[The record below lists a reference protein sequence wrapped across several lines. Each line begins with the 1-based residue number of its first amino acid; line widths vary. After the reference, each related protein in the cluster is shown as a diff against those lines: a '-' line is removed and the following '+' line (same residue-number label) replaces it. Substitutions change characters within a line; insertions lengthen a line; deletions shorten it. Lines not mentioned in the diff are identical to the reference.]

1 MRKKRAQPEADRTL
15 QFKMTTLLFEAGPEQ
30 GRQGRQGG
38 QMWQTWLSRTEPPC
52 PEEKGIRAG
61 SLAPMRKGGTR
72 VVCEAQREGRKPG
85 GGSRVEAVEGKGE
98 GGQEG
103 WRERETERKE
113 G

>member
-1 MRKKRAQPEADRTL
+1 
-15 QFKMTTLLFEAGPEQ
+15 
-30 GRQGRQGG
+30 
-38 QMWQTWLSRTEPPC
+38 
-52 PEEKGIRAG
+52 
-61 SLAPMRKGGTR
+61 MRKGGTR